1 MTEQMETHL
10 SGRAD
15 RPWTKIRAVASRKTM
30 RGYLRAGGAL
40 FAILAALASMSFA
53 SRTAVAAEDDFY
65 SGKML
70 KLVVSATAGGG
81 YDNIARAFMRHFVGH
96 IPGKP
101 LAQVVNM
108 QGGGGI
114 VMSNWAYN
122 VAPRD
127 GTVLGMPNLSMVMD
141 QIITPGTVKY
151 DAVRFNWIGNI
162 EPQEMSLFTWH
173 SSSTKTI
180 EDARRRETVM
190 AASSKGSP
198 LQQILA
204 LSNITLGTK
213 FRVVLGYLDTR
224 VLAVERGE
232 VEGSASSI
240 QNFAVLAPQWLE
252 NNASSINVLAV
263 NAARRSPKFPNA
275 PTMIELTQTR
285 EHRDMLEFMMLQGL
299 TGRSIFTPPNV
310 PQERIAMLRTAF
322 DSTMRD
328 PAFLEE
334 MRKLKVEVDWTP
346 GSEVGASVR
355 RVIGAS
361 PETAERVLKALE

>member
-1 MTEQMETHL
+1 MTERMETHVGAQVDQP
-10 SGRAD
+10 SVN
-15 RPWTKIRAVASRKTM
+15 TRKATSCIAL
-30 RGYLRAGGAL
+30 RDCLRAGRSL
-40 FAILAALASMSFA
+40 VAILAAIVSLSSAT
-53 SRTAVAAEDDFY
+53 RAAADDDFY

-81 YDNIARAFMRHFVGH
+81 YDNIARAFMRHFVGQ

-101 LAQVVNM
+101 MAQVVNM

-141 QIITPGTVKY
+141 QVIAPGTVKY
-151 DAVRFNWIGNI
+151 DAARFNWIGNI
-162 EPQEMSLFTWH
+162 EPQEMSLFTWRT
-173 SSSTKTI
+173 SPTKTI
-180 EDARRRETVM
+180 EDARLRETVM

-198 LQQILA
+198 LQQILT

-213 FRVVLGYLDTR
+213 FRIVLGYLDTR

-263 NAARRSPKFPNA
+263 NAAKRSPKFPNA
-275 PTMIELTQTR
+275 PTMIELAKTQ

-299 TGRSIFTPPNV
+299 TGRSIFTPPDV
-310 PQERIAMLRTAF
+310 PHERIAILRTAF
-322 DSTMRD
+322 DATMRD
-328 PAFLEE
+328 PVFLED

-346 GSEVGASVR
+346 GPEVAASVR

-361 PETAERVLKALE
+361 PQTAERVLKALE

>member
-1 MTEQMETHL
+1 
-10 SGRAD
+10 
-15 RPWTKIRAVASRKTM
+15 
-30 RGYLRAGGAL
+30 
-40 FAILAALASMSFA
+40 
-53 SRTAVAAEDDFY
+53 
-65 SGKML
+65 
-70 KLVVSATAGGG
+70 
-81 YDNIARAFMRHFVGH
+81 MRHFVGQ
-96 IPGKP
+96 IPGRP
-101 LAQVVNM
+101 AAQVVNM

-141 QIITPGTVKY
+141 QVISPTTVKY
-151 DAVRFNWIGNI
+151 DAARFNWIGNI
-162 EPQEMSLFTWH
+162 EPQEMSVFTWH
-173 SSSTKTI
+173 TSPTKTI
-180 EDARRRETVM
+180 EDAMRRETVM
-190 AASSKGSP
+190 AASTKGSP
-198 LQQILA
+198 LQQIMTI
-204 LSNITLGTK
+204 SNITLGTK
-213 FRVVLGYLDTR
+213 FRIVLGYLDTR

-252 NNASSINVLAV
+252 NDAKSLNVLAV
-263 NAARRSPKFPNA
+263 NAPKRSPKFPNA
-275 PTMIELTQTR
+275 PTMIELAKTP

-299 TGRSIFTPPNV
+299 TGRSIFGPPDV
-310 PQERIAMLRTAF
+310 PQERIAILRTAF

-346 GSEVGASVR
+346 GPEVAASVR

-361 PETAERVLKALE
+361 PETAARVLKAIE